1 MKSRRSASPARSHA
15 YPVGESIA
23 EAAADTLLLR
33 CVKPVKLAGVDAAG
47 GGVAQKGDHQHY
59 QLAAALATF
68 LLIAAAYLDL
78 PASAAI
84 CAWALLLLGVP
95 SRLLDQELGHLLYV
109 PALCGPIYAVAP
121 FDADSWWRGLVA
133 RHPPSSPVW
142 ARAAVLIA
150 LTTYTV
156 VGGAFLAA
164 DLLIAPRWLQRLRA
178 QPKAQRD
185 WRRLLPRTLALV
197 GFNVYVL
204 SLPILLWPEAAQ
216 LPDGVFTALP
226 SLWRLWRDVSLI
238 QLTWEAGF
246 FHTHRALHKWAY
258 KSIHKIHHQWQAP
271 TAIAAAYS
279 HPLEHLM
286 GNLVPVFVAVAAFH
300 PHYLAIVGFALDGI
314 LSTLYNHSG
323 YEYPAG
329 SSAHDRH
336 HKFFEG
342 NYGHLGIFDWL
353 HGTAVDAPPPRA
365 KAAGKK

>member
-164 DLLIAPRWLQRLRA
+164 DLLAAPRWLQRLRA

-204 SLPILLWPEAAQ
+204 SLPILVWPEAAQ

-246 FHTHRALHKWAY
+246 FIRTEPCT
-258 KSIHKIHHQWQAP
+258 SGP
-271 TAIAAAYS
+271 TS
-279 HPLEHLM
+279 
-286 GNLVPVFVAVAAFH
+286 
-300 PHYLAIVGFALDGI
+300 
-314 LSTLYNHSG
+314 
-323 YEYPAG
+323 
-329 SSAHDRH
+329 
-336 HKFFEG
+336 
-342 NYGHLGIFDWL
+342 
-353 HGTAVDAPPPRA
+353 
-365 KAAGKK
+365 

>member
-1 MKSRRSASPARSHA
+1 
-15 YPVGESIA
+15 VGESIA
-23 EAAADTLLLR
+23 EAAAETFFPAAKSGAK
-33 CVKPVKLAGVDAAG
+33 VQLAGFDVAG
-47 GGVAQKGDHQHY
+47 VGGA
-59 QLAAALATF
+59 LAALA
-68 LLIAAAYLDL
+68 LIAAAYLDL

-84 CAWALLLLGVP
+84 CAWALLAMGMP

-109 PALCGPIYAVAP
+109 PALCGPVYAVAP
-121 FDADSWWRGLVA
+121 LAVETVDAWWRGLVA
-133 RHPPSSPVW
+133 RHPPSSPMW

-150 LTTYTV
+150 LATYTV

-164 DLLIAPRWLQRLRA
+164 DLLAAPRWLQRFRA

-246 FHTHRALHKWAY
+246 FYTHRALHKFAY
-258 KSIHKIHHQWQAP
+258 KSIHKIHHQWTAP

-279 HPLEHLM
+279 HPLEHLA
-286 GNLVPVFVAVAAFH
+286 GNLLPVLIAIAAFH

-323 YEYPAG
+323 YEWPAG

-365 KAAGKK
+365 KGAGKKYVCRAPP

>member
-1 MKSRRSASPARSHA
+1 MRTRRSASPAPARTHA

-23 EAAADTLLLR
+23 EAAVETFFAPA
-33 CVKPVKLAGVDAAG
+33 VKPGVKVQSAGIDVAG
-47 GGVAQKGDHQHY
+47 LGIA
-59 QLAAALATF
+59 LAALA
-68 LLIAAAYLDL
+68 LIVAAYLQL
-78 PASAAI
+78 ELSASAA
-84 CAWALLLLGVP
+84 AWALLALGAP

-109 PALCGPIYAVAP
+109 PAICGPVYAVAP
-121 FDADSWWRGLVA
+121 PAAGSWWRGLVA
-133 RHPPSSPVW
+133 RHPPSSPMW

-164 DLLIAPRWLQRLRA
+164 DLLAAPRWLQRLRA

-204 SLPILLWPEAAQ
+204 SLPILLWPETAQ

-246 FHTHRALHKWAY
+246 FCHRSLHKWAY
-258 KSIHKIHHQWQAP
+258 KSIHKIHHQWVAP

-286 GNLVPVFVAVAAFH
+286 GNLLPVFVAVAAFH

-314 LSTLYNHSG
+314 LSTLCNHSG

-365 KAAGKK
+365 KRAPK